1 MKRNKKTKIFLG
13 GFVNITNAQNLNCLA
28 LAEYLDKDKY
38 DVYTMYFKK
47 GDFEIKPIAGV
58 KFWKVPM
65 PYRIFKYYI
74 WLKGILVCDIL
85 YLPKLELHK
94 YITFWNKIF
103 RKKTIYTVETIYRD
117 YMYKKVIQNNNSITA
132 FTQKIDSFS
141 KVYSIT
147 EYMHKYNTKNIGL
160 RSDGIL
166 HLGVNTNIFKN
177 SIKKWRLSDIIFIG
191 NNMKYKGIE
200 DYISMAMRFPQLKF
214 HIAGGGGNYNIK
226 EEISKHNLPNIVI
239 HGSLSHDKLCKLLEG
254 VQLMYFP
261 SRLEG
266 FPKVVLECAA
276 AGVPSILYND
286 YGADEWIISGK
297 NGFVVKDMD
306 EAENTIKYLIENP
319 TSLSELSQ
327 GATELGKSYDWNIV
341 IKEWETVI
349 DDLLSK

>member
-38 DVYTMYFKK
+38 DIYTMYFKK
-47 GDFEIKPIAGV
+47 GGFEIKPIAGV

-103 RKKTIYTVETIYRD
+103 RKKTLYTIEIIYNIT
-117 YMYKKVIQNNNSITA
+117 IQNNNTLQAIN
-132 FTQKIDSFS
+132 SFE
-141 KVYSIT
+141 KKYSIT
-147 EYMHKYNTKNIGL
+147 KFMQEYNKKNAGIH
-160 RSDGIL
+160 SDGIL
-166 HLGVNTNIFKN
+166 HLGVKSQIFEN
-177 SIKKWRLSDIIFIG
+177 STKKELLSDVIFIG
-191 NNMKYKGIE
+191 SNMKRKGIE
-200 DYISMAMRFPQLKF
+200 EYIAMAERFPQLTF
-214 HIAGGGGNYNIK
+214 HIVGNGGKDYNLK
-226 EEISKHNLPNIVI
+226 NEMTKYKSNIIV
-239 HGSLSHDKLCKLLEG
+239 HGSLSHDKISILLKKI
-254 VQLMYFP
+254 QLMYFP
-261 SRLEG
+261 SRIEG

-349 DDLLSK
+349 NDLLSK